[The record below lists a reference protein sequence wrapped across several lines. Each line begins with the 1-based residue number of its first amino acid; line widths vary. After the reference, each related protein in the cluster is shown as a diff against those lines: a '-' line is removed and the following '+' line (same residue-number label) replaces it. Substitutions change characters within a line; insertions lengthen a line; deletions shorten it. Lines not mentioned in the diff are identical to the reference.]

1 MLDIDPDADAGGRRA
16 ATGLVDAGVCHWLT
30 YRSETDSTNTLATS
44 ADAPATPALFL
55 TDRQSGGRGRHGRAW
70 HSDDGTLT
78 FSILIHWDPIDPAQ
92 TNLVPIATG
101 VAIART
107 IEHLF
112 APIRAKLK
120 WPNDVYLAGGKTAGI
135 LCEAS
140 LSAPQHLI
148 IGVGVNVS
156 TQPGLAAGDANR
168 PQSISAAA
176 NRPTHRYELLPELV
190 TQIIKTIDQI
200 PMSADT
206 IVADFND
213 RCLLSGSLVAA
224 AINGTLVTGRCGGIT
239 DFGELILQTES
250 GTRHCATGEATLV
263 RGQTQR

>member
-1 MLDIDPDADAGGRRA
+1 MLDIDSDADARGRRVA
-16 ATGLVDAGVCHWLT
+16 NELFRDGVCHSVI
-30 YRSETDSTNTLATS
+30 YRSHTESTNTLATT
-44 ADAPATPALFL
+44 ADTTATPALFL
-55 TDRQSGGRGRHGRAW
+55 ADRQSGGRGRHGRTW
-70 HSDDGTLT
+70 HSDEGTLT
-78 FSILIHWDPIDPAQ
+78 FSILIHWAPSDPAK

-112 APIRAKLK
+112 APIQSKLK

-140 LSAPQHLI
+140 LNAPQHLV

-156 TQPGLAAGDANR
+156 TLPDLNAGDSNQ

-176 NRPTHRYELLPELV
+176 NRHTHRYDLLPELV
-190 TQIIKTIDQI
+190 AQIIETIGEI
-200 PMSADT
+200 PTSAGA

-213 RCLLSGSLVAA
+213 RCLLSGRLVTA
-224 AINGTLVTGRCGGIT
+224 NVKGESVTGRCCGIT
-239 DFGELILQTES
+239 DSGVLILQTES
-250 GTRHCATGEATLV
+250 GTRHCGTGEATLV
-263 RGQTQR
+263 RGQSQR